1 MARSSKRLPSLRTW
15 ASGLVGL
22 LAMCT
27 LGGAKTLDL
36 SGYTDASGAITVQ
49 HQGDTVDPYFALQAL
64 WLAHSQGMDTSAHAL
79 PFARWLAGQ
88 YSAAGHLGRYCK
100 TAERW
105 TWCKAPDADDAS
117 LALWL
122 LLLRHLPEA
131 DRQHLNASAVE
142 ARAWQ
147 DLQQL
152 QDTRLGI
159 YKVSPHVT
167 HGLFMDNLEVWSTL
181 PGSRLA
187 HNIRTVFWDSD
198 RGLFRVSTQ
207 PEHPHPGHTFYPD
220 ATVQIYPL
228 LVGYPMPDGAE
239 PHYQRWMTQHRGLW
253 LQQIGR
259 EFPWGLIAI
268 VAWQQGDT
276 QTVRCWQQQALP
288 FRHSFFWTVTDEV
301 VAQLLPPLT
310 SPHPNPKDCS

>member
-15 ASGLVGL
+15 ASGLVVL

>member
-1 MARSSKRLPSLRTW
+1 MTRCLPSLRGWIT
-15 ASGLVGL
+15 GLACV
-22 LAMCT
+22 LAVCSVCA
-27 LGGAKTLDL
+27 AKTLDL

-64 WLAHSQGMDTSAHAL
+64 WLAQSQGMDTSAHAL

-147 DLQQL
+147 A
-152 QDTRLGI
+152 
-159 YKVSPHVT
+159 
-167 HGLFMDNLEVWSTL
+167 F
-181 PGSRLA
+181 
-187 HNIRTVFWDSD
+187 
-198 RGLFRVSTQ
+198 
-207 PEHPHPGHTFYPD
+207 
-220 ATVQIYPL
+220 
-228 LVGYPMPDGAE
+228 
-239 PHYQRWMTQHRGLW
+239 
-253 LQQIGR
+253 
-259 EFPWGLIAI
+259 
-268 VAWQQGDT
+268 
-276 QTVRCWQQQALP
+276 ALP
-288 FRHSFFWTVTDEV
+288 AV
-301 VAQLLPPLT
+301 VAPHANGIAVRVKDDDLLRSLAGSGQT
-310 SPHPNPKDCS
+310 LE

>member
-64 WLAHSQGMDTSAHAL
+64 WLAQSQGMDTSAHAL

>member
-276 QTVRCWQQQALP
+276 QTVRCWQQQALS

>member
-1 MARSSKRLPSLRTW
+1 MTRCLPNLRGWIT
-15 ASGLVGL
+15 GLACVF
-22 LAMCT
+22 AVCSVCA
-27 LGGAKTLDL
+27 AKTLDL
-36 SGYTDASGAITVQ
+36 TGYADASGAITVQ
-49 HQGDTVDPYFALQAL
+49 HHGDTVDPYFALQAL
-64 WLAHSQGMDTSAHAL
+64 WLAQTQGMDTSAHAL
-79 PFARWLAGQ
+79 PWARWLDRQ
-88 YSAAGHLGRYCK
+88 YTAAGHLGRYCK
-100 TAERW
+100 TPQAW
-105 TWCKAPDADDAS
+105 VWCKAPDADDAS

-122 LLLRHLPEA
+122 HLLRHLPA
-131 DRQHLNASAVE
+131 DERKALKASTLE

-159 YKVSPHVT
+159 YKVSPQVT

-187 HNIRTVFWDSD
+187 QSIHNTFWDAQ
-198 RGLFRVSTQ
+198 RALFRVSTQ

-220 ATVQIYPL
+220 ATAQIYPL
-228 LVGYPMPDGAE
+228 LVGYPIPGGAE
-239 PHYQRWMTQHRGLW
+239 PHYQRWMDRHRSVW
-253 LQQIGR
+253 LQQSGR

-268 VAWQQGDT
+268 VAWQQGDA
-276 QTVRCWQQQALP
+276 QTVRCWQHKALP

-310 SPHPNPKDCS
+310 PPLPNPKDCS

>member
-1 MARSSKRLPSLRTW
+1 MRRTIRRLQGLRTW
-15 ASGLVGL
+15 ATGLVGL
-22 LAMCT
+22 LMICT
-27 LGGAKTLDL
+27 LSCAKTLDL

-64 WLAHSQGMDTSAHAL
+64 WLAQSQGMDTSAHAL

-100 TAERW
+100 SVTGW
-105 TWCKAPDADDAS
+105 VWCKAPDADDAS

-122 LLLRHLPEA
+122 HLLRHLPDA
-131 DRQHLNASAVE
+131 DRQRINASAVE

-147 DLQQL
+147 DLQGL
-152 QDTRLGI
+152 QDARLGI

-187 HNIRTVFWDSD
+187 QSIHATFWDAQH
-198 RGLFRVSTQ
+198 GLFRVSTQ

-220 ATVQIYPL
+220 ATAQIYPL
-228 LVGYPMPDGAE
+228 LVGYPMPGGAT
-239 PHYQRWMTQHRGLW
+239 PHYQRWMARHRSVW
-253 LQQIGR
+253 LQQSGR

-268 VAWQQGDT
+268 VAWQQGDA

-310 SPHPNPKDCS
+310 TPFPNPKDC